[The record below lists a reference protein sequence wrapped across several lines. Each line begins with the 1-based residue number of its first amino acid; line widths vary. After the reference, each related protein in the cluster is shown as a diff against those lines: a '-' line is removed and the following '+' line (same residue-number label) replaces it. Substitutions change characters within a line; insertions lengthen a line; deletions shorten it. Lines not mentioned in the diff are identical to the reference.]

1 MFIYIENFKLSFLFL
16 LLSTYLYAL
25 SPIDISKEKEVL
37 SILELSEVYFD
48 NDNNR
53 TLKEVLQKNL
63 FQPYI
68 ESEIN
73 TGVKRLTIWIKIKL
87 NNPTTTKIE
96 KVLILSSPL
105 LEQIELYSN
114 TNLNK
119 PLLNGVKYMNKDR
132 VALCPSYK
140 IKLESRESKEYYI
153 KVKSYWTPIN
163 FKIVLNDK
171 QQFQKED
178 LQQQLVKAML
188 LAMIIILMIYSFI
201 LSLYTKDKSYLYYSF
216 YLLTLVYQQ
225 GSYLGLNQLYLPLE
239 FITNI
244 EIRMANTKIALMIIS
259 SSLFS
264 IYFLK
269 TKEIPILHKIYK
281 GFMLIALLE
290 IIILNIPD
298 LYNLQIPILTSALL
312 IIFNL
317 IASIISY
324 RHGNQQARLFIVGFS
339 IVFVSYSIL
348 IFNALGIISIV
359 QHFPNTLIWG
369 TTIEA
374 LILSLAFVDRYRILQ
389 TQKEEADRN
398 REETIKNEVVLK
410 TAQLNKALKA
420 KGLLLKEVHHR
431 VKNNLQIILSMIRLQ
446 SDKIIDTSIK
456 EKFTNIENRINAI
469 AKTYNML
476 IVEENLEDID
486 MEEYIEALLLDIES
500 SMFHKSSNICLDI
513 EINASLPLRKAVYIG
528 IIINELVTNSYKYA
542 FDSQEG
548 NISIK
553 LYKEKQTYH
562 LIVSDNGKGFI
573 YNQKNESLGLK
584 LIHAL
589 IIEQLK
595 GTIEMHTTQSSK
607 YIIGFKE

>member
-1 MFIYIENFKLSFLFL
+1 MFIYIENIKSFIL
-16 LLSTYLYAL
+16 LLFFSTSLYAL
-25 SPIDISKEKEVL
+25 SPIDISKEKEAI
-37 SILELSEVYFD
+37 SILEYSEVYFD
-48 NDNNR
+48 KDNNQ
-53 TLKEVLQKNL
+53 TIKEVLQKNL
-63 FQPYI
+63 FKPYLK
-68 ESEIN
+68 SEIN
-73 TGVKRLTIWIKIKL
+73 IGLKKITIWIKIKL
-87 NNPTTTKIE
+87 KNNTTTNIE

-105 LEQIELYSN
+105 LEEIEFYDNS
-114 TNLNK
+114 NLNK

-132 VALCPSYK
+132 VALSPNYK
-140 IKLESRESKEYYI
+140 IQLASKESKEYYI
-153 KVKSYWTPIN
+153 KVNSYWTPIN
-163 FKIVLNDK
+163 FKILLNDK

-201 LSLYTKDKSYLYYSF
+201 LSIYAKDKSYLYYSL

-269 TKEIPILHKIYK
+269 TVEIPILNKIYK
-281 GFMLIALLE
+281 GFILIALLE
-290 IIILNIPD
+290 ITILNIPT
-298 LYNLQIPILTSALL
+298 LYNLQITILTSALL

-317 IASIISY
+317 VASIISY
-324 RHGNQQARLFIVGFS
+324 RRGNQQARLFIIGFGV
-339 IVFVSYSIL
+339 VFISYSIL
-348 IFNALGIISIV
+348 ILNALGLISIV

-369 TTIEA
+369 TTVEA
-374 LILSLAFVDRYRILQ
+374 LILSLAFVDRYKILQ
-389 TQKEEADRN
+389 MQKEEADRN
-398 REETIKNEVVLK
+398 RENIIKDEVVLK
-410 TAQLNKALKA
+410 TSQLNKALKA
-420 KGLLLKEVHHR
+420 KSLLLKEVHHR

-446 SDKIIDTSIK
+446 SDKIIDIKVK

-476 IVEENLEDID
+476 IIEENLENID
-486 MEEYIEALLLDIES
+486 MEEYIDALLLDIES
-500 SMFHKSSNICLDI
+500 SMFHRNSNIILET

-542 FDSQEG
+542 FDAQEG
-548 NISIK
+548 SVSIK
-553 LYKEKQTYH
+553 LYKEKQTYY
-562 LIVSDNGKGFI
+562 LIVSDNGKGFV
-573 YNQKNESLGLK
+573 YNQKSESLGLK
-584 LIHAL
+584 LIHTL

-595 GTIEMHTTQSSK
+595 GTIKMESK
-607 YIIGFKE
+607 ESTKYTIGFK

>member
-1 MFIYIENFKLSFLFL
+1 MFIYIRNLKSYFLFL
-16 LLSTYLYAL
+16 LLSTYLHAL

-48 NDNNR
+48 NDNNQ
-53 TLKEVLQKNL
+53 TLKEVLYKNL
-63 FQPYI
+63 FQPHI

-73 TGVKRLTIWIKIKL
+73 TGVKKLTIWIKIKL
-87 NNPTTTKIE
+87 NNPTTTRIE

-119 PLLNGVKYMNKDR
+119 PLLNGVKYMDKNR
-132 VALCPSYK
+132 VELCPSYK
-140 IKLESRESKEYYI
+140 IQLESKESKEYYI

-201 LSLYTKDKSYLYYSF
+201 LSLYAKDKSYLYYSL

-244 EIRMANTKIALMIIS
+244 EMRMANTKIALMIIS

-269 TKEIPILHKIYK
+269 TKEIPILNKIYK
-281 GFMLIALLE
+281 GFILIALLE
-290 IIILNIPD
+290 ITVLNIPS
-298 LYNLQIPILTSALL
+298 LYNLQITILTSALL

-324 RHGNQQARLFIVGFS
+324 RQGNQQARLFIVGFS

-348 IFNALGIISIV
+348 IFNALGLISIV

-398 REETIKNEVVLK
+398 REDTIKSEVVLK
-410 TAQLNKALKA
+410 TAQLNKALKI
-420 KGLLLKEVHHR
+420 KSLLLREVHHR

-446 SDKIIDTSIK
+446 SDKIIDISVK

-476 IVEENLEDID
+476 IVEENLENID
-486 MEEYIEALLLDIES
+486 MEEYIEALLSDIES
-500 SMFHKSSNICLDI
+500 SMFHKSSNILLET

-542 FDSQEG
+542 FDGREG
-548 NISIK
+548 NVSIK
-553 LYKEKQTYH
+553 LYKEKQTYN

-584 LIHAL
+584 LIQTL
-589 IIEQLK
+589 IVEQLK
-595 GTIEMHTTQSSK
+595 GTIHMETNASTQCK
-607 YIIGFKE
+607 IKFK